1 MPDKD
6 AGVKLPVLATAA
18 ASWRFVARYPGAVLR
33 VGWLPVLASVV
44 MSGTS
49 ATASQGF
56 ARGMVTGVAMFAII
70 TVAMVAWQR
79 VVLFGPQSREGK
91 PGLRLGRAE
100 LMAILHFPLVGYLF
114 VPRQVPAIVE
124 RLVIAPAVTGFET
137 FLPWA
142 GFAVL
147 VFPGGLILARAALM
161 LPAFAAGASAGA
173 GLIET
178 ADRVWRVSGN
188 NSFRIWILLALAV
201 SPLIA
206 VAMALEALGIDGA
219 ALPSWAAAALRGGSV
234 TLYVFIAGGVY
245 AEIWRAL
252 GGLEAPPKP
261 KPAARKKK
269 RKRKTGK

>member
-18 ASWRFVARYPGAVLR
+18 AGWRFVALNPGAVVR
-33 VGWLPVLASVV
+33 VGWLPALASIV
-44 MSGTS
+44 MSETS

-56 ARGMVTGVAMFAII
+56 ARSLATGFAVFALL

-79 VVLFGPQSREGK
+79 IVLFGPRSREGW
-91 PGLRLGRAE
+91 PAYRLGRAE

-114 VPRQVPAIVE
+114 MPWQVPAIVE
-124 RLVIAPAVTGFET
+124 RLVVAPGVTDFAT

-161 LPAFAAGASAGA
+161 LPAFAAGGSARE

-178 ADRVWRVSGN
+178 ADRVWQTGGN
-188 NSFRIWILLALAV
+188 NSFRIWILLALAT
-201 SPLIA
+201 SPFIA
-206 VAMALEALGIDGA
+206 VFMGLEALGIDGG
-219 ALPSWAAAALRGGSV
+219 ALPSWVAAALRGGSV
-234 TLYVFIAGGVY
+234 TLYLFIASGVY

-252 GGLEAPPKP
+252 GGMEAQPAR

-269 RKRKTGK
+269 RKRK